1 MLVNVIS
8 LFFLFLM
15 NTGTVVIEVN
25 GLKNTDGQL
34 FISLY
39 NNADDFPEVD
49 KEYLIIVVDSIPGT
63 TVTVRFEDIPYGD
76 YAMAMFHDENR
87 SGEIDK
93 NFFGIPKEGYCFSK
107 NFKPVLS
114 APDFGDCS
122 FTLDSG
128 SVIMVSKVI
137 N

>member
-1 MLVNVIS
+1 MIVNIFVF
-8 LFFLFLM
+8 FFLFLM

-39 NNADDFPEVD
+39 NDADDFPKVD

-76 YAMAMFHDENR
+76 YAVAMFHDENR
-87 SGEIDK
+87 SGKIDK
-93 NFFGIPKEGYCFSK
+93 NIFGIPKEGYCFSR

-114 APDFGDCS
+114 APDFVDCS
-122 FTLDSG
+122 FSLEADSV
-128 SVIMVSKVI
+128 VIVSKVI
-137 N
+137 Y